1 MQSWVFSLVRWVSVI
16 VLNIIILGIGVAIF
30 QKVKNSNLVDTSTE
44 GDTESFSSN
53 TVPGSQS
60 EPIEQPEKIKPS
72 VPLSISK
79 NTSTLVISKDM
90 FI

>member
-1 MQSWVFSLVRWVSVI
+1 MQAWVFSLVRWVSVI

-30 QKVKNSNLVDTSTE
+30 QKVKSRNLLHTLTE
-44 GDTESFSSN
+44 GDTVPWSSN
-53 TVPGSQS
+53 TVPGSQP
-60 EPIEQPEKIKPS
+60 EQPEQPEKIKPS
-72 VPLSISK
+72 LPLSISK